1 MTAFLSLLSPV
12 LILGAPVPMLQP
24 ERAPVAE
31 VYPGGAVAADHAIAS
46 RAGVEL
52 LRAGG
57 NAVDAAV
64 AASFTLS
71 VVRPQSCGIGGGGFM
86 VIRLSNDPRHGTLTT
101 TVNYRETCPGAYG
114 PDFYEKDPDPD
125 ASSRGGK
132 SVAVPGTVAGLL
144 YTLEKYGTRPRAE
157 VLAPAIRAAEEGF
170 VADKHYADS
179 VKEVMEWFEKS
190 PERPARSPFFY
201 EQYLKRGAARAG
213 DLIRVPEQSAALR
226 MIAERGADGFYHGPV
241 AAAMLHAV
249 ARDGGRMTEADL
261 AAFTV
266 VEAPPLV
273 SNFMGRDLYMM
284 PPPSSGG
291 IVVAQVT
298 EMLELRRDQLAA
310 AGHNSVAYIHLVT
323 ESLKHAFA
331 DRAAW
336 LGDPAFV
343 EVPVGT
349 LLDPDYIKARTGLF
363 NAARTLTP
371 DRYGTRPGGAGQ
383 PAIPEDHGTSHLSA
397 VDSMGNAVACTE
409 TVNLIFGSLIAVPEY
424 GFVLNDEMDD
434 FTTRPGKP
442 NAFGLAQSI
451 RNAPAPGKRP
461 LSSMTPMIAT
471 DERGVLLVAGGSGGP
486 RIITGSL
493 EAALNVLVF
502 DLPAGEA
509 VALPRFHHQW
519 QPDRLGL
526 EDPLRATPTESG
538 LRSLGHATERR
549 DMVGSVQLIRRAVG
563 GTGWDAASDPRKGG
577 VAAGF

>member
-1 MTAFLSLLSPV
+1 MPISPILLT
-12 LILGAPVPMLQP
+12 LAAATLGAPVPP
-24 ERAPVAE
+24 PVDPPAF
-31 VYPGGAVAADHAIAS
+31 PNGAVAADHEIAS
-46 RAGVEL
+46 RAGVEI

-86 VIRLSNDPRHGTLTT
+86 VIHLRDHPRHGTLTT
-101 TVNYRETCPGAYG
+101 TVNYRETCPRAYG
-114 PDFYEKDPDPD
+114 PDFYENDPDPD

-132 SVAVPGTVAGLL
+132 SIAVPGTVAGLL

-157 VLAPAIRAAEEGF
+157 VLAPAIRAAEQGF
-170 VADKHYADS
+170 AADKHYVDS

-190 PERPARSPFFY
+190 PERPARSRFFY
-201 EQYLKRGAARAG
+201 ERYLNRGAVKVG
-213 DLIRVPEQSAALR
+213 DLIRVPEQAAALR
-226 MIAERGADGFYHGPV
+226 LIVEHGADGFYKGPV
-241 AAAMLHAV
+241 AEAVLRAAAG
-249 ARDGGRMTEADL
+249 DGGLLSQHDL
-261 AAFTV
+261 DSFTV
-266 VEAPPLV
+266 AEAPPLV
-273 SNFMGRDLYMM
+273 SNFMGRNLSMM

-298 EMLELRRDQLAA
+298 EMLELRRDELGA
-310 AGHNSVAYIHLVT
+310 AGHNSVAYAHLVV

-343 EVPVGT
+343 EVPIGT
-349 LLDPDYIKARTGLF
+349 LLDPAYIRARADLF
-363 NAARTLTP
+363 NPAHTLGS
-371 DRYGTRPGGAGQ
+371 DQYGTRPSRPSEVPQ
-383 PAIPEDHGTSHLSA
+383 LPDDHGTSHLSA
-397 VDSMGNAVACTE
+397 VDRWGNAVACTE

-434 FTTRPGKP
+434 FSTRPGKP
-442 NAFGLAQSI
+442 NAFGLIQSE

-486 RIITGSL
+486 RIITGTL

-502 DLPAGEA
+502 DMPAMEA
-509 VALPRFHHQW
+509 VSRPRFHHQW
-519 QPDRLGL
+519 KPDRVGL
-526 EDPLRATPTESG
+526 EDPLRGTPLESG
-538 LRSLGHATERR
+538 LKALGHSTERR
-549 DMVGSVQLIRRAVG
+549 DMVGTVQLVRRAASG
-563 GTGWDAASDPRKGG
+563 RGWDAASDPRKGG
-577 VAAGF
+577 VAAGY